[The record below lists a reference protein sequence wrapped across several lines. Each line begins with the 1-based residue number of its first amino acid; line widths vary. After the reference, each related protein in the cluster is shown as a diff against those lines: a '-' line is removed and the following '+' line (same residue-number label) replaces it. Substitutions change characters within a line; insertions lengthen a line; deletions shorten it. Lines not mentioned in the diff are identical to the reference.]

1 MPEAAVATPE
11 VKLEGSA
18 PTAGSAFSLGDF
30 FDVPT
35 PQPAAA
41 PVAEQP
47 KWAMTAA
54 GPTGPTGIVEGP
66 DFGGASSTLA
76 AGSVGP
82 TGTPGTLGPD
92 AHEDPFEAALRE
104 TAAPAAEPT
113 WDDAAKAVF
122 KSTFGVEDP
131 AAFKETFAKAEAEL
145 GTLREANEKQK
156 WAIDLLGE
164 LEQKYPALAAAIV
177 EAQEERDPFE
187 YLSQLGDP
195 KMLGK
200 KAEELTDSQKADTY
214 LKKYFS
220 KEERDA
226 IRTGDYTG
234 LDVTEKEVKAKL
246 AHWMPTADAMHN
258 EKNAAHTK
266 AAADKMARIGES
278 RKAQEASVTAA
289 IAKASADPFVRNAI
303 TPEILTAFRNG
314 TLFNGNT
321 FKDDGTYADSALS
334 TYLKGQRYDSDIKR
348 AIEWGKKQ
356 GARAGEQEVVASL
369 STSPGASRATPPTPA
384 APAQPN
390 KNAPFVGISE
400 FLS

>member
-1 MPEAAVATPE
+1 MPEAAVAIPE
-11 VKLEGSA
+11 VKVEGSA
-18 PTAGSAFSLGDF
+18 PTVGSAFSLGDF
-30 FDVPT
+30 FDQPT

-41 PVAEQP
+41 PEQP
-47 KWAMTAA
+47 KPAA
-54 GPTGPTGIVEGP
+54 PAADAAASATGETPAAPTT
-66 DFGGASSTLA
+66 ST
-76 AGSVGP
+76 
-82 TGTPGTLGPD
+82 
-92 AHEDPFEAALRE
+92 EDSFDAALRSTE
-104 TAAPAAEPT
+104 APAAEPT

-145 GTLREANEKQK
+145 GTLRESNDKQK

-187 YLSQLGDP
+187 YLKQLGDP
-195 KMLGK
+195 NMLGK
-200 KAEELTDSQKADTY
+200 KAEELTESQKVDTY

-226 IRTGDYTG
+226 IRTGDYMD
-234 LDVTEKEVKAKL
+234 LDVSEKEVKAKM

-258 EKNAAHTK
+258 EKNTAHTK
-266 AAADKMARIGES
+266 ANSDKMARIGEN
-278 RKAQEASVTAA
+278 RKSQEASITSA
-289 IAKASADPFVRNAI
+289 IAKASADPFVRGAI
-303 TPEILTAFRNG
+303 TPEVLTAFRNG
-314 TLFNGNT
+314 TLFNGST

-348 AIEWGKKQ
+348 AIEYGKKMGSQ
-356 GARAGEQEVVASL
+356 DGEQKVVASL
-369 STSPGASRATPPTPA
+369 PTKPGASRNTPPTPVA
-384 APAQPN
+384 AQPN
-390 KNAPFVGISE
+390 KNSPFVGIQE

>member
-11 VKLEGSA
+11 VKVEGSA
-18 PTAGSAFSLGDF
+18 PTVGSAFSLGDF
-30 FDVPT
+30 FDELT

-41 PVAEQP
+41 PVVEQP
-47 KWAMTAA
+47 KPAA
-54 GPTGPTGIVEGP
+54 PAATPAAAP
-66 DFGGASSTLA
+66 AASTETPEPAPA
-76 AGSVGP
+76 AP
-82 TGTPGTLGPD
+82 AAT
-92 AHEDPFEAALRE
+92 EDPFEAALRE
-104 TAAPAAEPT
+104 TATPASEPT

-164 LEQKYPALAAAIV
+164 LEQKHPALAAAIV
-177 EAQEERDPFE
+177 EAQEDRDPFE

-214 LKKYFS
+214 LKKHLS
-220 KEERDA
+220 KEIRDA
-226 IRTGDYTG
+226 LRTGDYTG
-234 LDVTEKEVKAKL
+234 LDVTEKEAKAL
-246 AHWMPTADAMHN
+246 VAHWMPTADAMHN

-289 IAKASADPFVRNAI
+289 IAKASADPFVRSAI

-348 AIEWGKKQ
+348 AIEYGRKMGSQ
-356 GARAGEQEVVASL
+356 AGEQKVVASL
-369 STSPGASRATPPTPA
+369 PTSPGASRSAAPTPA
-384 APAQPN
+384 APVQPN
-390 KNAPFVGISE
+390 KNATFVGISE